1 MIRTP
6 NLDEL
11 KYLYDLV
18 ESEFNVK
25 YSDNVYTNWLVYID
39 NNKIIGFLNYDS
51 IYDKA
56 EIEYIYV
63 DPLYRKSGIATK
75 LFNKMLEDLD
85 KKNINS
91 ITLEVRSDNTSAINF
106 YEKNGFKSVSIRKN
120 YYGNIDAILMIRS
133 W

>member
-11 KYLYDLV
+11 KYLYELV

-106 YEKNGFKSVSIRKN
+106 YEKNGFKRASIRKN